1 MRVFARCIDGNRCGV
16 RGRILIPA
24 CENRVLP
31 LPRTVSAFELCGD
44 GRLRPSYLHRFSGRE
59 MRQVGISIG
68 RSSCAR
74 RTAEGGCP
82 HMSISSIDFDWLV
95 YQALVGFIGA
105 RQFEG
110 VRQYCLP
117 FFHAGDDV
125 GATKP
130 VGLGEVGLR
139 PPGGVVGSGRSRR
152 CPRLARGLRA
162 GSAPIPLGRCCSGYG
177 RSRYG
182 YCRSGRLR
190 SRCGCHRRP
199 CDRAGFH
206 SIRGDRFLRRG
217 GGGSRNRDD

>member
-117 FFHAGDDV
+117 FFHAGYDV
-125 GATKP
+125 GANKP
-130 VGLGEVGLR
+130 VVLGEVGLR
-139 PPGGVVGSGRSRR
+139 PPGGVVGMGVVEADDV
-152 CPRLARGLRA
+152 LASLAAFALDPHQFLWVDVVAVMGGVGTGIAAA
-162 GSAPIPLGRCCSGYG
+162 GG
-177 RSRYG
+177 
-182 YCRSGRLR
+182 
-190 SRCGCHRRP
+190 
-199 CDRAGFH
+199 
-206 SIRGDRFLRRG
+206 
-217 GGGSRNRDD
+217 